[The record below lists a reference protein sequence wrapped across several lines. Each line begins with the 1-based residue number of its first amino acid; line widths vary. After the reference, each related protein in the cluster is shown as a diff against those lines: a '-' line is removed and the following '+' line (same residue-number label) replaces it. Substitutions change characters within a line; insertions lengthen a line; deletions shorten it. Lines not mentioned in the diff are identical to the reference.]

1 MQKRFRRGKIVGQFI
16 VLDQTRYNISPS
28 VTILG
33 YTFYSEAVPEQI
45 QSVSYGLKDFHRIE
59 DWSVDL
65 HCHAHFTRLSWLNEK
80 VESISHLDPAWKI
93 IILTHHCPCTNEE
106 AIDPKCRGCPISSG
120 FATDSSSEP
129 CWINQNVIIWALGY
143 THFNCDF

>member
-1 MQKRFRRGKIVGQFI
+1 MQKRFRRGKIAGQFI

-65 HCHAHFTRLSWLNEK
+65 HCHAHFTRLS
-80 VESISHLDPAWKI
+80 
-93 IILTHHCPCTNEE
+93 
-106 AIDPKCRGCPISSG
+106 
-120 FATDSSSEP
+120 
-129 CWINQNVIIWALGY
+129 
-143 THFNCDF
+143 